1 MTTIPPNAPHTEAT
15 QPHRKEIAQATSDI
29 VSPKD
34 TYRRF
39 CAQTAS
45 LPLFSRDWWLDAA
58 VGRHGWDVA
67 LVKKGSEVLA
77 AMPYVIRSRYGMKI
91 VTQPAL
97 TPILGPWLLPTGGR
111 QAAQLSNDKEVMQA
125 LIDQLP
131 RFDHFAQTWHPGVRN
146 WQPFFWNGFRQTT
159 YYTFVLQELTDVDKM
174 WAGFEGKTRRA
185 ITKAQKQHQLQ
196 VRSDVPLDV
205 LLDLNR
211 KTFARQGLSP
221 PYSDD
226 FVRRLDAACR
236 ERDCSKLFCAIDPD
250 GAAVAACYI
259 VWDEDSAYGLISGT
273 DPAYRGSE
281 ANSLCVWE
289 SLLHA
294 AGVTRQYNF
303 CGSMIEPFEGY
314 LRGFGGKH
322 VPYFHI
328 SKTPSRLLTLR
339 QGLLSLAG
347 KH

>member
-1 MTTIPPNAPHTEAT
+1 MTTIPPKTPQSEVK
-15 QPHRKEIAQATSDI
+15 QPRLKELAQATDDNA
-29 VSPKD
+29 SPKD
-34 TYRRF
+34 AYRQF
-39 CAQTAS
+39 CAQTPS

-58 VGRHGWDVA
+58 AGPDGWDVA

-97 TPILGPWLLPTGGR
+97 TPVLGPWLRPTGGR

-159 YYTFVLQELTDVDKM
+159 YYTFVLPELTDTDKL
-174 WAGFEGKTRRA
+174 WTGFEGKTRRA
-185 ITKAQKQHQLQ
+185 ITKARKQYQLQ
-196 VRSDVPLDV
+196 VRTDVPLDL

-211 KTFARQGLSP
+211 KTFARQGLPP
-221 PYSDD
+221 PYPDD

-236 ERDCSKLFCAIDPD
+236 PRGCSKVFCAIAPD
-250 GAAVAACYI
+250 GTAHAACYI
-259 VWDEDSAYGLISGT
+259 VWDEHSAYGLISGT
-273 DPAYRGSE
+273 DPAYRGSDG
-281 ANSLCVWE
+281 NSLCLWE
-289 SLLHA
+289 SLRHA

-303 CGSMIEPFEGY
+303 CGSMIEPFENY
-314 LRGFGGKH
+314 LRGFGGTH

-339 QGLLSLAG
+339 QGLLSLSG
-347 KH
+347 KS

>member
-1 MTTIPPNAPHTEAT
+1 MTTIPPKTPQSEVK
-15 QPHRKEIAQATSDI
+15 QPRLKELAQATDDNA
-29 VSPKD
+29 SPKD
-34 TYRRF
+34 SYRRF
-39 CAQTAS
+39 CAQTPS

-58 VGRHGWDVA
+58 AGPDGWDVA

-97 TPILGPWLLPTGGR
+97 TPVLGPWLRPTGGR

-159 YYTFVLQELTDVDKM
+159 YYTFVLPELTDTDKL
-174 WAGFEGKTRRA
+174 WTGFEGKTRRA
-185 ITKAQKQHQLQ
+185 ITKARKQYQLQ
-196 VRSDVPLDV
+196 VRTDVPLDL

-211 KTFARQGLSP
+211 KTFARQGLPP
-221 PYSDD
+221 PYPDD

-236 ERDCSKLFCAIDPD
+236 PRGCSKVFCAVDPD
-250 GAAVAACYI
+250 GTAHAACYI
-259 VWDEDSAYGLISGT
+259 VWDEHSAYGLISGT
-273 DPAYRGSE
+273 DPAYRGSDG
-281 ANSLCVWE
+281 NSLCVWE
-289 SLLHA
+289 SLRHA

-303 CGSMIEPFEGY
+303 CGSMIEPFENY
-314 LRGFGGKH
+314 LRGFGGTH

-339 QGLLSLAG
+339 QGLLSLPG
-347 KH
+347 KN

>member
-1 MTTIPPNAPHTEAT
+1 MTTIPHIAP
-15 QPHRKEIAQATSDI
+15 QPRRKTPAQDASDFA
-29 VSPKD
+29 SPKE

-39 CAQTAS
+39 CAHEPS

-58 VGRHGWDVA
+58 AGQNGWDVA

-77 AMPYVIRSRYGMKI
+77 AMPYVIRRRYGMTI

-97 TPILGPWLLPTGGR
+97 TPVLGPWLRPTGGR
-111 QAAQLSNDKEVMQA
+111 QAARLSNEKEVMQA

-131 RFDHFAQTWHPGVRN
+131 RFDHFAQTWHPGVTN
-146 WQPFFWNGFRQTT
+146 WQPFYWNRFRQTT
-159 YYTFVLQELTDVDKM
+159 YYTFVLSELTDIDKL

-196 VRSDVPLDV
+196 VRSDVPLDL

-211 KTFARQGLSP
+211 KTFSRQGLPP

-226 FVRRLDAACR
+226 FVRRIDAACR
-236 ERDCSKLFCAIDPD
+236 ERGCGRQFCAVDPD
-250 GAAVAACYI
+250 GAAHAACYI

-273 DPAYRGSE
+273 DPAHRGSE
-281 ANSLCVWE
+281 ANSLCLWE
-289 SLLHA
+289 SLLYA

-303 CGSMIEPFEGY
+303 SGSMIEPFEGY
-314 LRGFGGKH
+314 LRSFGGDH

-339 QGLLSLAG
+339 QGLLSLTG
-347 KH
+347 KY

>member
-1 MTTIPPNAPHTEAT
+1 MTTIPPKTPQSEAKRPHQKERA
-15 QPHRKEIAQATSDI
+15 QPTSDI
-29 VSPKD
+29 ASPKD
-34 TYRRF
+34 SYRRF
-39 CAQTAS
+39 CAQTPS

-58 VGRHGWDVA
+58 AGPNGWDVA

-77 AMPYVIRSRYGMKI
+77 AMPYVIRSRYGMTI

-97 TPILGPWLLPTGGR
+97 TPVLGPWLRPTGGR
-111 QAAQLSNDKEVMQA
+111 QAAQLSNDKEIMQA

-131 RFDHFAQTWHPGVRN
+131 RFAHFAQTWHPRVRN

-159 YYTFVLQELTDVDKM
+159 YYTFVLSELTDTDKL
-174 WAGFEGKTRRA
+174 WTGFEGKTRRA
-185 ITKAQKQHQLQ
+185 ITKARKQYQLE
-196 VRSDVPLDV
+196 VRSDVPLDL

-211 KTFARQGLSP
+211 KTFARQGLPP
-221 PYSDD
+221 PYPDD

-236 ERDCSKLFCAIDPD
+236 ERDCSKVFCALDPD
-250 GAAVAACYI
+250 GTAHAACYI
-259 VWDEDSAYGLISGT
+259 VWDEHSAYGLISGT

-281 ANSLCVWE
+281 GNSLCLWE

-294 AGVTRQYNF
+294 GGVTRQYNF

-314 LRGFGGKH
+314 LRGFGGNH

-339 QGLLSLAG
+339 QGLLSLTG

>member
-1 MTTIPPNAPHTEAT
+1 MTTIPPKTPQSEVKQPRLKELARATDDNA
-15 QPHRKEIAQATSDI
+15 
-29 VSPKD
+29 SPKD
-34 TYRRF
+34 SYRQF
-39 CAQTAS
+39 CAQTPS

-58 VGRHGWDVA
+58 AGPDGWDVA

-77 AMPYVIRSRYGMKI
+77 AMPYVIRRRYGMKI

-97 TPILGPWLLPTGGR
+97 TPVLGPWLRPTGGR

-159 YYTFVLQELTDVDKM
+159 YYTFVLPELTDTDKL
-174 WAGFEGKTRRA
+174 WTGFEGKTRRA
-185 ITKAQKQHQLQ
+185 ITKARKQYQLQ
-196 VRSDVPLDV
+196 VRTDVPLDL

-211 KTFARQGLSP
+211 KTFARQGLPP
-221 PYSDD
+221 PYPDD

-236 ERDCSKLFCAIDPD
+236 PRGCSKVFCAVDPD
-250 GAAVAACYI
+250 GTAHAACYI
-259 VWDEDSAYGLISGT
+259 VWDEHSAYGLISGT
-273 DPAYRGSE
+273 DPAYRGSDG
-281 ANSLCVWE
+281 NSLCVWE
-289 SLLHA
+289 SLRHA

-303 CGSMIEPFEGY
+303 CGSMIEPFENY
-314 LRGFGGKH
+314 LRGFGGTH

-339 QGLLSLAG
+339 QGLLSLSG
-347 KH
+347 KN

>member
-1 MTTIPPNAPHTEAT
+1 MTTIPPKAT
-15 QPHRKEIAQATSDI
+15 PSVASQPHVETLAHVTRDTAS
-29 VSPKD
+29 SKD
-34 TYRRF
+34 MYRRF
-39 CAQTAS
+39 CAQEPS

-58 VGRHGWDVA
+58 VGQDGWDVA

-77 AMPYVIRSRYGMKI
+77 AMPYVIRRRYGMTI

-97 TPILGPWLLPTGGR
+97 TPVLGPWLRPTGGR
-111 QAAQLSNDKEVMQA
+111 QAARLSNDKEVMQA

-131 RFDHFAQTWHPGVRN
+131 RFAHFAQTWHPGVAN

-159 YYTFVLQELTDVDKM
+159 YYTFVLPELTDRDAL
-174 WAGFEGKTRRA
+174 WAGLEGKTRRA
-185 ITKAQKQHQLQ
+185 IAKAEKQHRLQ
-196 VRSDVPLDV
+196 VRSDVPLDL

-211 KTFARQGLSP
+211 KTFARQGLAP

-226 FVRRLDAACR
+226 FVQRLDAACR
-236 ERDCSKLFCAIDPD
+236 MRGCSKVFCAIDPD
-250 GAAVAACYI
+250 GAAHAACYI
-259 VWDEDSAYGLISGT
+259 VWDEHSAYGLISGT

-281 ANSLCVWE
+281 ANSLCVWA

-303 CGSMIEPFEGY
+303 SGSMIAPFENY
-314 LRGFGGKH
+314 LRGFGGNH

-328 SKTPSRLLTLR
+328 SKTPSRLLALR
-339 QGLLSLAG
+339 QGLLSLTG

>member
-1 MTTIPPNAPHTEAT
+1 MTIILPKTPQSGAR
-15 QPHRKEIAQATSDI
+15 QPDPKERAQATNDI
-29 VSPKD
+29 ASPKD
-34 TYRRF
+34 SYRRF
-39 CAQTAS
+39 CAQTPS

-58 VGRHGWDVA
+58 AGPNGWDVA
-67 LVKKGSEVLA
+67 LVQKGSEVRA

-97 TPILGPWLLPTGGR
+97 TPVLGPWLRPTGGR

-159 YYTFVLQELTDVDKM
+159 YYTFVLPELTDIDKL
-174 WAGFEGKTRRA
+174 WAGLEGKTRRA
-185 ITKAQKQHQLQ
+185 IAKARKHYQLQ
-196 VRSDVPLDV
+196 VRSDVPLDL

-211 KTFARQGLSP
+211 KTFARQGLPP
-221 PYSDD
+221 PYPDD

-236 ERDCSKLFCAIDPD
+236 ERGCGKVFCAIDPD
-250 GAAVAACYI
+250 GAAHAACYI
-259 VWDEDSAYGLISGT
+259 AWDEHSAYGLISGS
-273 DPAYRGSE
+273 DPAYRGSD
-281 ANSLCVWE
+281 ANTLCLWE

-303 CGSMIEPFEGY
+303 CGSMIEPFEGH
-314 LRGFGGKH
+314 LRGFGGIH

-339 QGLLSLAG
+339 QGLLSLTG
-347 KH
+347 KS

>member
-1 MTTIPPNAPHTEAT
+1 MTTIPPKTPQSEVK
-15 QPHRKEIAQATSDI
+15 QPRLKELAQATDDNA
-29 VSPKD
+29 SPKD
-34 TYRRF
+34 SYRQF
-39 CAQTAS
+39 CAQTPS

-58 VGRHGWDVA
+58 AGPDGWDVA

-77 AMPYVIRSRYGMKI
+77 AMPYVIRRRYGMKI

-97 TPILGPWLLPTGGR
+97 TPVLGPWLRPTGGR

-159 YYTFVLQELTDVDKM
+159 YYTFVLPELTDTDKL
-174 WAGFEGKTRRA
+174 WTGFEGKTRRA
-185 ITKAQKQHQLQ
+185 ITKARKQYQLQ
-196 VRSDVPLDV
+196 VRTDVPLDL

-211 KTFARQGLSP
+211 KTFARQGLPP
-221 PYSDD
+221 PYPDD

-236 ERDCSKLFCAIDPD
+236 PRGCSKVFCAIAPD
-250 GAAVAACYI
+250 GTAHAACYI
-259 VWDEDSAYGLISGT
+259 VWDEHSAYGLISGT
-273 DPAYRGSE
+273 DPAYRGSDG
-281 ANSLCVWE
+281 NSLCLWE
-289 SLLHA
+289 SLRHA

-303 CGSMIEPFEGY
+303 CGSMIEPFENY
-314 LRGFGGKH
+314 LRGFGGTH

-339 QGLLSLAG
+339 QGLLSLSG
-347 KH
+347 KN

>member
-1 MTTIPPNAPHTEAT
+1 MTTIPPKAPQSAAT
-15 QPHRKEIAQATSDI
+15 QPHRKALAQAASDI
-29 VSPKD
+29 VSTKD

-58 VGRHGWDVA
+58 AGRDGWEVA

-97 TPILGPWLLPTGGR
+97 TPILGPWLQPTGGR

-159 YYTFVLQELTDVDKM
+159 YYTFVLRELTDVDKM

-211 KTFARQGLSP
+211 KTFARQGLPP

-236 ERDCSKLFCAIDPD
+236 ERDCCRLFCAIDPD
-250 GAAVAACYI
+250 GAAHAACYI
-259 VWDEDSAYGLISGT
+259 VWDEHSAYGLISGT

-314 LRGFGGKH
+314 LRGFGGSH